1 MELLSSFT
9 ADQWGMVTSR
19 QARTVGVDA
28 STLHRL
34 EKAGYVDRVRHGVYA
49 SNTAAVTFARD
60 EQAAWLALNPA
71 VPRWERP
78 VPDPDGGVLSHV
90 SATQLHG
97 LGELPFERITFTTP
111 RRRASRDEDLWFK
124 RADLTSDEIAFV
136 DGLPVTT
143 VLRTICDLLEQNL
156 DGSHIGTIIREAVTN
171 NQVQL
176 DVLTEHIGPYAL
188 RYGVRRPGDGA
199 ALLEHLLTE
208 VGTSIEQLARRP
220 APGGVSISELGM
232 QRMIESFAKSAP
244 SGFKWPT
251 VDRERA
257 QAHMLARLGLG
268 EGRPAWQ
275 HAAHNYGKLVNEA
288 RGRGALP
295 PIGEDDAH
303 DSAEA
308 TGDAPGIPRLPKEPR
323 EDGGEGDRR

>member
-1 MELLSSFT
+1 MEMRQALELLSSFT

-136 DGLPVTT
+136 DDSAANVRGARAAGL
-143 VLRTICDLLEQNL
+143 R
-156 DGSHIGTIIREAVTN
+156 S
-171 NQVQL
+171 
-176 DVLTEHIGPYAL
+176 AL
-188 RYGVRRPGDGA
+188 HRASTGA
-199 ALLEHLLTE
+199 A
-208 VGTSIEQLARRP
+208 GLASDLIAIGVP
-220 APGGVSISELGM
+220 A
-232 QRMIESFAKSAP
+232 
-244 SGFKWPT
+244 
-251 VDRERA
+251 
-257 QAHMLARLGLG
+257 
-268 EGRPAWQ
+268 
-275 HAAHNYGKLVNEA
+275 
-288 RGRGALP
+288 
-295 PIGEDDAH
+295 
-303 DSAEA
+303 
-308 TGDAPGIPRLPKEPR
+308 
-323 EDGGEGDRR
+323 